1 LNSWTGWVQQK
12 VVAATSNVLGT
23 DAMVEVGD
31 VLGTDTVVEE
41 DDINIAQRPRSP

>member
-1 LNSWTGWVQQK
+1 LKSWTGWVQQK
-12 VVAATSNVLGT
+12 VVAAASNVLGT

-41 DDINIAQRPRSP
+41 DDINIAQRPRPP